1 MKEQFLLTPMETPRR
16 KFWKPWKWIGLAVY
30 AVTLL
35 FGQSLP
41 GIIVA
46 AAYIYGIVAVVNL
59 AFYGFR
65 FTKDKFFWRVRNR
78 LISSF
83 IFVGVIPLLIVLGAL
98 ALTIY
103 TTFSIL
109 AGHYFINVL
118 QEDGRLVADINKE
131 LIDHIE
137 SSDAAQSFPTKA
149 AVILSKHSAHFPHLG
164 ARLVHRLPN
173 GSLEVAS
180 QYNPQGVLLDRKR
193 HPGDKW
199 RNGSSSFDHILRN
212 RDVFLMTSF
221 RPISRAADYY
231 VELSTPLDKSFENRL
246 RKEKSLYISIAAYRD
261 VNQSILPNGANAAVV
276 NPRQES
282 SPEFSEAEK
291 RIQRGLK
298 EQAAYR
304 KNDSRGM
311 AEREVTLGCED
322 YDGGKSA
329 SIVSVQFFVPRSV
342 LFGAY
347 TGVNDRG
354 SRFAFAAFGG
364 LAYMFALATTLAIV
378 VGFTISRHITR
389 SVHDMYQG
397 IIALQNGDTQH
408 RIVVRRNDQL
418 GLLAHS
424 FNQMSGSIGRL
435 LEEVVEKKRL
445 EKELE
450 IAREVQATLFPKQL
464 PQPPGMAIF
473 GGCKPARVVSGDY
486 YDFIV
491 EDETHLYIVVG
502 DVSGKGISAAL
513 LMANLQ
519 AAIRSQLLTS
529 ICNDGQDPVGP
540 NLAKVMTYLNQQIYL
555 NSPEEK
561 YVSLFLSRYDTDS
574 RRLWYCNAG
583 HLPPIVLNAEGI
595 QSLGSTGTVIGLFPD
610 ATYQTKF
617 IDLAS
622 GTLLAIFTDGVTE
635 AMNTA
640 DEEFGYPQLQTALEQ
655 SRTLSPEGVCDY
667 VMSKVD
673 EWQSDLPPRDDITM
687 IVAKVV

>member
-1 MKEQFLLTPMETPRR
+1 MEEQFLLTPMETSRR

-30 AVTLL
+30 AVALL
-35 FGQSLP
+35 FGQWLP

-46 AAYIYGIVAVVNL
+46 AAYVYGIVTIANL
-59 AFYGFR
+59 GFFVFR
-65 FTKDKFFWRVRNR
+65 YLKEKFFWRVRNR

-83 IFVGVIPLLIVLGAL
+83 IFVGVIPLLIVLGAF

-118 QEDGRLVADINKE
+118 QEDGRLVSDINKE
-131 LIDHIE
+131 LIEHIE
-137 SSDAAQSFPTKA
+137 SSDAVQSFPTKA
-149 AVILSKHSAHFPHLG
+149 AMILSRHSSQFPHL
-164 ARLVHRLPN
+164 ASRLVHRLPN
-173 GSLEVAS
+173 NSLEVAS
-180 QYNPQGVLLDRKR
+180 QYNPQGVLPDIKR
-193 HPGDKW
+193 HPGDRW
-199 RNGSSSFDHILRN
+199 REGASSFDYLLKDG
-212 RDVFLMTSF
+212 DVILMTSF
-221 RPISRAADYY
+221 RPISRAVGYY
-231 VELSTPLDKSFENRL
+231 VELTTPLDKSYEGRL
-246 RKEKSLYISIAAYRD
+246 RQEKSLYVSFAAYKD
-261 VNQSILPNGANAAVV
+261 VNQSIPTNRANGEVE
-276 NPRQES
+276 NPSQES
-282 SPEFSEAEK
+282 SPEYSEAGK
-291 RIQRGLK
+291 RIQQGLK
-298 EQAAYR
+298 EQSAYR
-304 KNDSRGM
+304 KSDSRGM
-311 AEREVTLGCED
+311 AEREVTLSCKAYVD
-322 YDGGKSA
+322 GKSDA
-329 SIVSVQFFVPRSV
+329 NVSVQFFVPRSV

-347 TGVNDRG
+347 TGVNDKI

-378 VGFTISRHITR
+378 IGFTISRHITR

-397 IIALQNGDTQH
+397 ILALQNGDLQH
-408 RIVVRRNDQL
+408 RISVRRNDQL

-424 FNQMSGSIGRL
+424 FNQMSGSIGLL

-450 IAREVQATLFPKQL
+450 IAREVQATLFPKHL
-464 PQPPGMAIF
+464 PQPPGMSLF

-519 AAIRSQLLTS
+519 AAIRSQLLSS
-529 ICNDGQDPVGP
+529 INNSDPESVGP
-540 NLAKVMTYLNQQIYL
+540 NLTKVMTYLNQQIYL

-561 YVSLFLSRYDTDS
+561 YVSLFLSRYDANS

-583 HLPPIVLNAEGI
+583 HLPSIVLNAEGI
-595 QSLGSTGTVIGLFPD
+595 QSLGATGTVIGLFPD
-610 ATYQTKF
+610 ATYQAKS

-622 GTLLAIFTDGVTE
+622 GNLLAFFTDGVTE
-635 AMNTA
+635 AMNKA
-640 DEEFGYPQLQTALEQ
+640 DEEFGYNKLQTALEQ
-655 SRTLSPEGVCDY
+655 SRTLSPEGVYEY

-673 EWQSDLPPRDDITM
+673 EWQTALPPRDDITM
-687 IVAKVV
+687 IVAKVG